1 MTIFVHP
8 HALCESVSIGDG
20 TRVSAF
26 AHVLPGA
33 RVGAN
38 CDFGDHALVEEA
50 AIIGDRVRIGSGV
63 RVPNGV
69 RIDDDV
75 FVGSNASFADDGSTT
90 GVRTQRREG
99 ETWVRRG
106 ASIGVNAAIL
116 RGVTIGER
124 ASVAPGAVVTRS
136 VPPNAIVAGNPAHIT
151 GYVDLVKADATRVA
165 LPAKPGVLATQVE
178 GVTLHEM
185 LLVHDMRGDLSA
197 GEFERHVPFA
207 VRRYFM
213 VFDVP
218 SEDVRGEHAH
228 RTCHQFLLCVRGRCR
243 VVVDNGCT
251 RSEVE
256 LDRPNLGLY
265 LPPMV
270 WGIQYRHSADA
281 LLLVFA
287 SDYYDAADYIRDYG
301 EFLSAVKARESPGQ

>member
-26 AHVLPGA
+26 AHVLAGA

-38 CDFGDHALVEEA
+38 CDLGDHVLVEEA
-50 AIIGDRVRIGSGV
+50 AVIGDRVSIGSGV

-69 RIDDDV
+69 RIEDDV
-75 FVGSNASFADDGSTT
+75 SVGSNAAFADDWSKSA
-90 GVRTQRREG
+90 RTRGDERE
-99 ETWVRRG
+99 TLVRRG
-106 ASIGVNAAIL
+106 ASIGANAAIL
-116 RGVTIGER
+116 RGVTVGEQ
-124 ASVAPGAVVTRS
+124 ASVAAGALVARS
-136 VPPNAIVAGNPAHIT
+136 VPPNAIVEGNPAHII
-151 GYVDLVKADATRVA
+151 GYVDLVKADAARVTSH
-165 LPAKPGVLATQVE
+165 AKAGVVATHVE

-228 RTCHQFLLCVRGRCR
+228 RTCHQFLLCARGRCH
-243 VVVDNGCT
+243 VVVDNGRT
-251 RSEVE
+251 RAEVE

-265 LPPMV
+265 LPAMV

-287 SDYYDAADYIRDYG
+287 SDYYDPADYIRDYG
-301 EFLSAVKARESPGQ
+301 EFLSAVNARDAVAE

>member
-8 HALCESVSIGDG
+8 HALCESESIGDG

-26 AHVLPGA
+26 AHVLAGA

-38 CDFGDHALVEEA
+38 CELGDHALVEEA
-50 AIIGDRVRIGSGV
+50 AVIGDRVRIGSGV

-69 RIDDDV
+69 RIEDDV
-75 FVGSNASFADDGSTT
+75 SIGSNAAFADEWSQASA
-90 GVRTQRREG
+90 RTRGDES
-99 ETWVRRG
+99 ETRVRRG
-106 ASIGVNAAIL
+106 ASIGANAAIL
-116 RGVTIGER
+116 RGVTIGEQ
-124 ASVAPGAVVTRS
+124 ASVAPGAVVARS
-136 VPPNAIVAGNPAHIT
+136 VPPNAIVEGNPAHIT
-151 GYVDLVKADATRVA
+151 GYVDLLKADATHVA
-165 LPAKPGVLATQVE
+165 SPAKPGVVATQVE

-243 VVVDNGCT
+243 VVVDNGRK

-287 SDYYDAADYIRDYG
+287 SDYYDPADYIRDYG
-301 EFLSAVKARESPGQ
+301 EFLSAVRARDAVGE

>member
-8 HALCESVSIGDG
+8 HALCESESIGDG

-26 AHVLPGA
+26 AHVLAGA

-38 CDFGDHALVEEA
+38 CELGDHALVEEA
-50 AIIGDRVRIGSGV
+50 AVIGDRVRIGSGV

-69 RIDDDV
+69 RIEDDV
-75 FVGSNASFADDGSTT
+75 SIGSNAAFANEWSHASA
-90 GVRTQRREG
+90 RTRGDES
-99 ETWVRRG
+99 ETRVRRG
-106 ASIGVNAAIL
+106 ASIGANAAIL
-116 RGVTIGER
+116 RGVTIGEQ
-124 ASVAPGAVVTRS
+124 ASVAPGAVVARS
-136 VPPNAIVAGNPAHIT
+136 VPPNAIVEGNPAHIT
-151 GYVDLVKADATRVA
+151 GYVDLLKTDATHVA
-165 LPAKPGVLATQVE
+165 SPAKPGVVATQVE

-243 VVVDNGCT
+243 VVVDNGRK

-256 LDRPNLGLY
+256 LDRPSLGLY

-287 SDYYDAADYIRDYG
+287 SDYYDPGDYIRDYG
-301 EFLSAVKARESPGQ
+301 EFLSAVNARNVVGE

>member
-26 AHVLPGA
+26 VHVVAGA
-33 RVGAN
+33 KLGAN
-38 CDFGDHALVEEA
+38 CQLDDHALVEA
-50 AIIGDRVRIGSGV
+50 GAVIGNRVRIGSGV
-63 RVPNGV
+63 RVPTGV
-69 RIDDDV
+69 HIEDDV
-75 FVGSNASFADDGSTT
+75 CVGSNVAFADDWSKTSA
-90 GVRTQRREG
+90 RTRQDDAQ
-99 ETWVRRG
+99 TLIRRG

-124 ASVAPGAVVTRS
+124 AFVAAGAIVARS
-136 VPPNAIVAGNPAHIT
+136 VPPNAIVEGNPAHIT
-151 GYVDLVKADATRVA
+151 GYVDLVKADAMRVSS
-165 LPAKPGVLATQVE
+165 PASPAVAMTQVE

-185 LLVHDMRGDLSA
+185 VLVRDMRGDLSA
-197 GEFERHVPFA
+197 GEFDRHVPFA

-218 SEDVRGEHAH
+218 TEDVRGEHAH

-243 VVVDNGCT
+243 VVVDDGRT
-251 RSEVE
+251 RCEVE

-287 SDYYDAADYIRDYG
+287 SHYYDPADYIRDYG
-301 EFLSAVKARESPGQ
+301 DFLSAVKAREFPGE

>member
-26 AHVLPGA
+26 AHVLAGA

-38 CDFGDHALVEEA
+38 CELGDHVLVEEA
-50 AIIGDRVRIGSGV
+50 AVIGDRVRIGSGV

-69 RIDDDV
+69 RIEDDV
-75 FVGSNASFADDGSTT
+75 SVGSNAAFADDWSRSA
-90 GVRTQRREG
+90 RTRRDER
-99 ETWVRRG
+99 ETLVRRG
-106 ASIGVNAAIL
+106 ASIGANAAIL
-116 RGVTIGER
+116 RGITIGEQ
-124 ASVAPGAVVTRS
+124 ASVAAGALVVRS
-136 VPPNAIVAGNPAHIT
+136 VPPNAIVEGNPAHII
-151 GYVDLVKADATRVA
+151 GYVDLVKADAMRVTSH
-165 LPAKPGVLATQVE
+165 AKAGVVATHVE

-228 RTCHQFLLCVRGRCR
+228 RTCHQFLLCARGRCH
-243 VVVDNGCT
+243 VVVDNGRT
-251 RSEVE
+251 RAEVE

-287 SDYYDAADYIRDYG
+287 SDYYDPADYIRDYG
-301 EFLSAVKARESPGQ
+301 EFLSAVNARDAVGE